1 MQVSV
6 EQVGPCQAKVKFSVP
21 GDEFQGTLR
30 RALQEAGKNAKMKGF
45 RPGHVPVQ
53 IIEKH
58 YGVQIRHE
66 TIQHFVNQ
74 AYERAVK
81 ENKLKVVGFQRV
93 NLDEVKVLEG
103 TDFDHAFEIS
113 LRPEITLGDYKG
125 VKVESELEPVMDQ
138 EVDAAIENVKLQQSH
153 PEPAGDEGLP
163 ENGMALAKV
172 QWLADGVEVLTRDG
186 LRVSPSSPTP
196 GVDAAAFKEAL
207 TGAKD
212 GETREIAMTF
222 PADFDR
228 TELRGK
234 TGTTRVTVNQAYRLV
249 PPSDEEVRKL
259 LNVADDAAMKTL
271 VKEKLAEAKQT
282 QENGRV
288 ENIILEKLL
297 GEHTFELP
305 TMMVEEQTN
314 ARLAQLKK
322 QMQEG
327 GVPADK
333 VEEQAAG
340 RRDEMKKAAERGIRA
355 LFLMQV
361 IAEKENLLVTQQDMQ
376 AEVRAIAARN
386 NAKVE
391 EVVEY
396 YQNNRLLDQMAIEI
410 LERKVRR
417 FLRENAAI
425 QEPK

>member
-6 EQVGPCQAKVKFSVP
+6 EQVGPCQAKVKFTVP

-30 RALQEAGKNAKMKGF
+30 RALQDAGKNAKMKGF

-81 ENKLKVVGFQRV
+81 ENKLKVVGYQRV
-93 NLDEVKVLEG
+93 NPDDVKVLEG
-103 TDFDHAFEIS
+103 TDFSHAFEIS
-113 LRPEITLGDYKG
+113 LRPEIALGDYKG
-125 VKVESELEPVMDQ
+125 VAVESELEPVMDQ

-172 QWLADGVEVLTRDG
+172 EWLADGVEVLTRDG
-186 LRVSPSSPTP
+186 LRISPSSPTP
-196 GVDAAAFKEAL
+196 GVDASAFKEAL

-212 GETREIAMTF
+212 GETREVAMTF

-234 TGTTRVTVNQAYRLV
+234 PGTTRVTVSQAYRLV
-249 PPSDEEVRKL
+249 PPSDEDVRKL

-271 VKEKLAEAKQT
+271 VREKLAEAKET

-288 ENIILEKLL
+288 ENVILEKILAQ
-297 GEHTFELP
+297 HAFDLP
-305 TMMVEEQTN
+305 AMMVEEQTT

-333 VEEQAAG
+333 VDEQANA
-340 RRDEMKKAAERGIRA
+340 RRDELKKAAERGIRA

-376 AEVRAIAARN
+376 AEVSAIAARN

-396 YQNNRLLDQMAIEI
+396 YRNNRLLDQMAIEI